1 MSDIR
6 KAILFS
12 VLNQH
17 SLQAINIISI
27 AILARLLAPEE
38 IGVFSVATSIAFV
51 ATEIRSF
58 GVGEYLIREKEI
70 NENKIRTVLGV
81 MVIMSWGL
89 AALLIGSA
97 PWIGTFYKNADL
109 TNLLWIISIPF
120 FLAPHT
126 AVPYALLARDMKFDA
141 LLKVNLL
148 GSLVRNGCSI
158 TLAVYGFS
166 YYSLAYGS
174 LAGVLAEFAALT
186 YFRPHNMPWSP
197 AFQNLKQIFQS
208 GAQISISKFLISTSQ
223 NASDLVLGRLTTMK
237 DVGIFSRGLGLILF
251 LQNILISAVNPVA
264 LPHLSQVKRTGGSV
278 AEAYVKAVALVG
290 AFTLPLFAVVNIAAY
305 PLIHTLFGDQWDMS
319 VGIASILAGWAMLQ
333 SVHCF
338 SAHAFLSLAKERVLL
353 FKEALSFAIKVVL
366 IILAVPYGLEA
377 VAWAFVISGSIDLV
391 VTTLLLRYTIQ
402 MSVRSLIRAFIPNL
416 LVALLCWSVL
426 KLLSHYIDL
435 HAMNPWLALVTIG
448 AAMIPTW
455 LIGLR
460 LTQSSAWPYVVEI
473 VGKLNKLRTQ

>member
-1 MSDIR
+1 
-6 KAILFS
+6 LFS

-166 YYSLAYGS
+166 Y
-174 LAGVLAEFAALT
+174 
-186 YFRPHNMPWSP
+186 
-197 AFQNLKQIFQS
+197 
-208 GAQISISKFLISTSQ
+208 
-223 NASDLVLGRLTTMK
+223 
-237 DVGIFSRGLGLILF
+237 
-251 LQNILISAVNPVA
+251 
-264 LPHLSQVKRTGGSV
+264 
-278 AEAYVKAVALVG
+278 
-290 AFTLPLFAVVNIAAY
+290 
-305 PLIHTLFGDQWDMS
+305 
-319 VGIASILAGWAMLQ
+319 
-333 SVHCF
+333 
-338 SAHAFLSLAKERVLL
+338 
-353 FKEALSFAIKVVL
+353 
-366 IILAVPYGLEA
+366 
-377 VAWAFVISGSIDLV
+377 
-391 VTTLLLRYTIQ
+391 
-402 MSVRSLIRAFIPNL
+402 
-416 LVALLCWSVL
+416 
-426 KLLSHYIDL
+426 
-435 HAMNPWLALVTIG
+435 
-448 AAMIPTW
+448 
-455 LIGLR
+455 
-460 LTQSSAWPYVVEI
+460 
-473 VGKLNKLRTQ
+473 